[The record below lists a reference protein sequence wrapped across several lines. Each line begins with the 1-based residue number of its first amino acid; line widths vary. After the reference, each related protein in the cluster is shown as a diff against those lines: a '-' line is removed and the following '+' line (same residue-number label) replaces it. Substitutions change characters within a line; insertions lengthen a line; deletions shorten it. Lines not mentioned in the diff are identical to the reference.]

1 VKITDNTSVKA
12 KTGDGEEIMVNFI
25 WLNCRTVYKSLFT
38 SELSEDLNYGP
49 WSYAM

>member
-1 VKITDNTSVKA
+1 MA
-12 KTGDGEEIMVNFI
+12 KLQNSIQVLT
-25 WLNCRTVYKSLFT
+25 LFT